1 MKALVGAFNHDCNR
15 FAALLRNRI
24 RKVFYYNRDDQMPG
38 RFPGY
43 YPLDESKDHHS
54 ADCEADLLAMFDK
67 PQHIFT
73 LRLPAV
79 ARKLNVLFNIYY
91 SLFTSPPRT
100 ERN

>member
-1 MKALVGAFNHDCNR
+1 MIVQPVVEPMDR

-54 ADCEADLLAMFDK
+54 ADCEADLSAVFDK